1 MPAFLALLSGYVM
14 SMFYRSFLAI
24 VAGDLGR
31 DLGFGASELSGLS
44 SAWLLVFALS
54 QIPLGPALD
63 RFGAGRTVAACSLLT
78 VIGAVA
84 FALSQS
90 YALSLT
96 AMAAIGAGCAAN
108 LMGATVH
115 VALSFPPRRFAFLLA
130 VVISAGSL
138 GQLLGATPLALAS
151 EAFGWRPTM
160 LATALL
166 SLISALASLLT
177 VKDQARRPSPEGT
190 RPTVF
195 AGALRIARLPSL
207 QWMLPVIFMSYA
219 VVISERSLWI
229 GPYLAET
236 QGLSP
241 VSIGNVAL
249 VMSLLM
255 ALGALAFGPAA
266 RLMQGPKTPAF
277 CANVIVGIAFIML
290 GLSQGPDPF
299 GPIALLGI
307 IGFFGMSYGSLMAHA
322 RLFIPDHLIGVGA
335 TFINFVFMSGSGIVQ
350 FLSGVF
356 IDACRSGGHRRAA
369 SLRGPAHRLGR
380 PCCSRPRRFTQW
392 RSPRRARAKPRFVP
406 AQ

>member
-1 MPAFLALLSGYVM
+1 MPAFVALLSGYVM

-44 SAWLLVFALS
+44 SVWLLVFALS

-63 RFGAGRTVAACSLLT
+63 RFGARRVVAACTLLT

-90 YALSLT
+90 YAVSLV

-115 VALSFPPRRFAFLLA
+115 LALSFPPGRFAWMLA
-130 VVISAGSL
+130 VTISAGSL

-151 EAFGWRPTM
+151 EVFGWRPTM

-166 SLISALASLLT
+166 SLVSGLAILITVTDKARPPDAAGRRLT
-177 VKDQARRPSPEGT
+177 VL
-190 RPTVF
+190 
-195 AGALRIARLPSL
+195 AGALRIARLPAL
-207 QWMLPVIFMSYA
+207 HWMLPVIFMSYA

-229 GPYLAET
+229 GPYLAEV
-236 QGLSP
+236 QALSP

-249 VMSLLM
+249 IMSLLM
-255 ALGALAFGPAA
+255 AFGALAFGPAE
-266 RLMQGPKTPAF
+266 RLMQGPKMPAF
-277 CANVIVGIAFIML
+277 CANIVVGFAFVTL
-290 GLSQGPDPF
+290 GAWRGSGSS

-322 RLFIPDHLIGVGA
+322 RLFIPDSLIGVGA

-356 IDACRSGGHRRAA
+356 VAHAEAAGVDAPHRYAA
-369 SLRGPAHRLGR
+369 LHIGLGVVLLAATV
-380 PCCSRPRRFTQW
+380 FY
-392 RSPRRARAKPRFVP
+392 ARAPRDALGEARFVP

>member
-78 VIGAVA
+78 VVGAVA

-236 QGLSP
+236 QGPP

-290 GLSQGPDPF
+290 GLSQGP
-299 GPIALLGI
+299 
-307 IGFFGMSYGSLMAHA
+307 GSHRPETRPSRHHRIFRHELWLAHGA
-322 RLFIPDHLIGVGA
+322 RPSLH
-335 TFINFVFMSGSGIVQ
+335 SGSP
-350 FLSGVF
+350 
-356 IDACRSGGHRRAA
+356 HRRRRDFHQLCFHERFRDRAIPVGR
-369 SLRGPAHRLGR
+369 LHRACGAVSTR
-380 PCCSRPRRFTQW
+380 RIATRPCTWHWGPCCSRPRRFTQW
-392 RSPRRARAKPRFVP
+392 RRAAR
-406 AQ
+406 

>member
-1 MPAFLALLSGYVM
+1 MPAVLALFLGYVM

-31 DLGFGASELSGLS
+31 DLGFGAAELSGLS
-44 SAWLLVFALS
+44 SVWLFTFALS

-63 RFGAGRTVAACSLLT
+63 RFGAGRTVAVCSFLT

-84 FALSQS
+84 FAVSQS
-90 YALSLT
+90 YAMSLL

-115 VALSFPPRRFAFLLA
+115 VALNFPPRRFAWMLA
-130 VVISAGSL
+130 VLISAGSL

-166 SLISALASLLT
+166 SLFSALAILAA
-177 VKDQARRPSPEGT
+177 VKDKARPAKQEGRRPAVLT
-190 RPTVF
+190 
-195 AGALRIARLPSL
+195 GALRIARLPAL
-207 QWMLPVIFMSYA
+207 HWMLPVIFMSYA

-229 GPYLAET
+229 GPYLAEVH
-236 QGLSP
+236 GLSP

-249 VMSLLM
+249 FMSLLM
-255 ALGALAFGPAA
+255 AFGALAFGPAE
-266 RLMQGPKTPAF
+266 RLLRGPKMPALG
-277 CANVIVGIAFIML
+277 ASIVVGIAFIVL
-290 GLSQGPDPF
+290 GAWQGSDRL
-299 GPIALLGI
+299 GAIALLGI

-322 RLFIPDHLIGVGA
+322 RLFIPDSLIGVGA
-335 TFINFVFMSGSGIVQ
+335 TFINFVFMSGSGLVQ

-356 IDACRSGGHRRAA
+356 IAHAEASGIDAPHRYAALHTGFGIVLLATAVIYARA
-369 SLRGPAHRLGR
+369 
-380 PCCSRPRRFTQW
+380 PRR
-392 RSPRRARAKPRFVP
+392 PMGDANVVP